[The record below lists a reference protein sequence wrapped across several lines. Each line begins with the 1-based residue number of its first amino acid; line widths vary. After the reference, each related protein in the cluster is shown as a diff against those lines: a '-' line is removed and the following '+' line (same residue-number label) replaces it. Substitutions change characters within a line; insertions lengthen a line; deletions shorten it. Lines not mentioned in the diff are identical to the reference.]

1 MLFLRFVDLKDTS
14 KNTLVMTCEAE
25 NQKQNSVEDFH
36 KKKNHPPPTSKA
48 MELSPTCNIP
58 KNCTRKL
65 KITFLPGNHVESDV
79 IIDTRFTTFD
89 AMMQQ
94 LCSSYS
100 EQHPHLHVAFDLDY
114 HVEVNEDVVN
124 DNESWQKL
132 IESTNDSQVIPVQ
145 VIVQIRE
152 KPNSSL
158 EFINHE
164 WDELQKKSTATLI
177 SGNGKL
183 EGGAEELKDDWFD
196 FIVDRVLDK
205 SGVEESQQSQSTA
218 TV

>member
-1 MLFLRFVDLKDTS
+1 MHVWNHSPPQLFYTS
-14 KNTLVMTCEAE
+14 V
-25 NQKQNSVEDFH
+25 Q
-36 KKKNHPPPTSKA
+36 
-48 MELSPTCNIP
+48 
-58 KNCTRKL
+58 
-65 KITFLPGNHVESDV
+65 
-79 IIDTRFTTFD
+79 
-89 AMMQQ
+89 
-94 LCSSYS
+94 
-100 EQHPHLHVAFDLDY
+100 DY

-183 EGGAEELKDDWFD
+183 EGEELKDDWFD